1 MAIPLAPE
9 DLLDIIQTLKKQET
23 SAYHVLDYLNPNDP
37 LPHDDDRAC
46 RMCRPAAAA
55 TRTERSASDAE
66 SSLAYST
73 STGSSSHS
81 GVNEDWRSKIVEWAY
96 QVIDHLDYDRE
107 IVAVALHYLDRYLCR
122 RSVDKRTFQLVSMTC
137 LHTACKIYSL
147 RRQQLSMAS
156 LMQLSRGYFT
166 EDQIFAT
173 ERSILAYVH
182 GDSTRSDLSQRYDF
196 RANFIYT
203 HIIHIIH
210 YCVAPF
216 ICSDL
221 GWYMHPPTPLT
232 FAKHFVL
239 LLDPNAC
246 SSQVWHD
253 MMEVAKFLT
262 ELAVTEYPFAPLKP
276 SSVGLAALMTSME
289 EVSDEDLTMDAKE
302 AFAANVCQLAHIDP
316 TSPEVMD
323 CRIRLR
329 QIYVRI
335 GASAQDG
342 TAIGIGTPSRPTSA
356 KGEVERIKA
365 DSPTGVDET
374 NLAPL
379 PPNSDAPPLDG
390 KKSKGEA
397 SKKEISSSYP
407 SNGPTLFVDT
417 TSNTSPTTST
427 TKTNGS
433 SDKTKAATRTSI
445 ASKAK
450 KLRKTTLSSQK
461 VKEAK
466 KRRAWTD

>member
-1 MAIPLAPE
+1 
-9 DLLDIIQTLKKQET
+9 
-23 SAYHVLDYLNPNDP
+23 
-37 LPHDDDRAC
+37 
-46 RMCRPAAAA
+46 
-55 TRTERSASDAE
+55 
-66 SSLAYST
+66 
-73 STGSSSHS
+73 
-81 GVNEDWRSKIVEWAY
+81 
-96 QVIDHLDYDRE
+96 
-107 IVAVALHYLDRYLCR
+107 
-122 RSVDKRTFQLVSMTC
+122 
-137 LHTACKIYSL
+137 
-147 RRQQLSMAS
+147 
-156 LMQLSRGYFT
+156 
-166 EDQIFAT
+166 
-173 ERSILAYVH
+173 
-182 GDSTRSDLSQRYDF
+182 
-196 RANFIYT
+196 
-203 HIIHIIH
+203 
-210 YCVAPF
+210 
-216 ICSDL
+216 
-221 GWYMHPPTPLT
+221 LT

-335 GASAQDG
+335 GASTQAG
-342 TAIGIGTPSRPTSA
+342 TAIDIGTPSRPTSA

-417 TSNTSPTTST
+417 TSNTPPTTST